1 MKTLGVQMS
10 KAERDRIF
18 AASVSGTQGDY
29 ELALLRAQLEKV
41 MEWLLEHRRWH
52 GATLAKL
59 LGTEIG
65 VQGQD
70 VWRLR

>member
-1 MKTLGVQMS
+1 MKTLGVYLS
-10 KAERDRIF
+10 KEERDRI
-18 AASVSGTQGDY
+18 ASEEQEGY

-41 MEWLLEHRRWH
+41 IIWLEEHRRWH